1 MNKTQINEMI
11 SKQVEKQI
19 TKSQKQNL
27 FITGIGVIG
36 VGVISIIT
44 NHKMLKEQ
52 HDQVENFA
60 DIISSRDEDY
70 KEVLSA
76 VTQSMLERDAERE
89 ELIRDI
95 NANLKKQTEI
105 FDRMNFVFEQQDA
118 YYDEDEKAESSA
130 PENETLESNK

>member
-36 VGVISIIT
+36 VGVIGIIT
-44 NHKMLKEQ
+44 NRKMLKEQ

-76 VTQSMLERDAERE
+76 VTQSMLEQDAERE

-130 PENETLESNK
+130 SEKETSESNK